1 LRQSL
6 LFRIIPV
13 AVPQGPYFTLGQAA
27 VLPHHKERSVDWVTC
42 SGLLLRREAAGGFL
56 FQDGNYM
63 YREEVDLC
71 RRVKEGGWRVRFMP
85 AARMLHQM
93 GTSVA
98 RDRGRAIRLR
108 LRGEALYFQL
118 HSTPAR
124 RRVATL
130 LMVAGSAGRSAIYGL
145 AGLVARGTRRRQL
158 REVSAAYRSA
168 ASELA
173 RSLGGRLDLERAGA
187 PRG

>member
-1 LRQSL
+1 
-6 LFRIIPV
+6 
-13 AVPQGPYFTLGQAA
+13 
-27 VLPHHKERSVDWVTC
+27 
-42 SGLLLRREAAGGFL
+42 
-56 FQDGNYM
+56 
-63 YREEVDLC
+63 
-71 RRVKEGGWRVRFMP
+71 
-85 AARMLHQM
+85 MLHQM